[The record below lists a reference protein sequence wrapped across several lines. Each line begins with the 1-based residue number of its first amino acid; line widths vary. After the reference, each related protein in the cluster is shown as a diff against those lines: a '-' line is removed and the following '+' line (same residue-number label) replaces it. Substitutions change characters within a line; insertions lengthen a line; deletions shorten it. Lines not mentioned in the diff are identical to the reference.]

1 MSEEIKFSYNNPP
14 EDIDL
19 ATGLCL
25 LTYSDRYVIVPPEV
39 WRNHGYKILNWFD
52 NLYNNEVT
60 YLKHSTNDPVTLVLP
75 EPVTEKINIE
85 EFLVWVKLTY
95 A

>member
-1 MSEEIKFSYNNPP
+1 MGEEMDFEYNKM

-25 LTYSDRYVIVPPEV
+25 LNYSDRYIIVPSEV
-39 WRNHGYKILNWFD
+39 WRNHGYKILTWFD
-52 NLYNNEVT
+52 NLYNNDVT
-60 YLKHSTNDPVTLVLP
+60 YLKHNLNDPVTIILP
-75 EPVTEKINIE
+75 SPLTDKINVE
-85 EFLVWVKLTY
+85 EFLVWAKLTY